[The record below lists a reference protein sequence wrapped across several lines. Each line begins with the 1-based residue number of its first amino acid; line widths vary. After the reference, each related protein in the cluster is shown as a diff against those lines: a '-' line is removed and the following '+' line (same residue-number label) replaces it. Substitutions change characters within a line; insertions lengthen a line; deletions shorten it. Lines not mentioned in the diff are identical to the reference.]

1 MTETKIP
8 WVASAAYFKVLCR
21 LGINRPDSTGDEDS
35 NPDLMSIGGTVDVRA
50 AVTRFRYTEA
60 DGRSRMVTM
69 PSGTYQIQASTGE
82 LFDADGNIGVL
93 LMDSASPGVDPAGFT
108 YSATVRPNIGEP
120 WEVTFPGH
128 QPTAIVDLVS
138 AATVESST
146 GVSGLA
152 GRVSVLE
159 QEVEELQTSPG
170 GSGGYPVQQVTLT
183 GNLVYTLPAGA
194 PTDQVVGVVFT
205 QNATGGHTVTYGG
218 SPVTVAATAGASTL
232 VEFFHDGAGWKAR
245 VLTTTTPPDL
255 SGYVPTSRTINGQA
269 LTGDITLDAADVGA
283 LPDTYDPDLSGY
295 TPTSGLADVATS
307 GSYAD
312 LSNKPTIPDS
322 PDDVGAAAAS
332 HTHDDRYYTETEADA
347 LFAPAAQTINA
358 QTGTTYTL
366 VAADAGKLV
375 TLTNSGAI
383 TLTVPADVFT
393 AGQRVDCLVAG
404 EGMVTV
410 VGSGATVNGTPSLV
424 SRAQYSA
431 FTVLFT
437 SATAAVVVGDLASA

>member
-21 LGINRPDSTGDEDS
+21 LGINRPDAAGDEDS
-35 NPDLMSIGGTVDVRA
+35 NPDLMSIGGTVDIRA

-170 GSGGYPVQQVTLT
+170 GGESAQSAV
-183 GNLVYTLPAGA
+183 
-194 PTDQVVGVVFT
+194 
-205 QNATGGHTVTYGG
+205 
-218 SPVTVAATAGASTL
+218 VTVPNVGWTDST
-232 VEFFHDGAGWKAR
+232 
-245 VLTTTTPPDL
+245 
-255 SGYVPTSRTINGQA
+255 
-269 LTGDITLDAADVGA
+269 
-283 LPDTYDPDLSGY
+283 
-295 TPTSGLADVATS
+295 
-307 GSYAD
+307 
-312 LSNKPTIPDS
+312 
-322 PDDVGAAAAS
+322 
-332 HTHDDRYYTETEADA
+332 
-347 LFAPAAQTINA
+347 
-358 QTGTTYTL
+358 
-366 VAADAGKLV
+366 
-375 TLTNSGAI
+375 
-383 TLTVPADVFT
+383 TLTVAGLTGPHVVAPVTAEGAQAWAAGQWWASSPAD
-393 AGQRVDCLVAG
+393 GQLTITGTIQPSTDPVDVRVVWW
-404 EGMVTV
+404 E
-410 VGSGATVNGTPSLV
+410 
-424 SRAQYSA
+424 
-431 FTVLFT
+431 
-437 SATAAVVVGDLASA
+437 